1 MNNHKSKPGI
11 EFMNNKNFKLFLAVV
26 LLALIGCETPNQN
39 HDASTTHQGY
49 TRLNQDNPKDK
60 VFLVDLENGLKNLG
74 SLISVYVDT
83 EELNL
88 YREGKRPYPTNYRYI
103 IKANPKISLEEIK
116 RANLSL
122 QD

>member
-11 EFMNNKNFKLFLAVV
+11 EFMKNKNFKLFLAVV
-26 LLALIGCETPNQN
+26 LLTLIGCETPNQN
-39 HDASTTHQGY
+39 DDVSNHHQGY
-49 TRLNQDNPKDK
+49 TLLNQDNPKDK
-60 VFLVDLENGLKNLG
+60 VFLVALENSLKNLG

-88 YREGKRPYPTNYRYI
+88 YREGKRPYPTNYHYI

-116 RANLSL
+116 SANLSL